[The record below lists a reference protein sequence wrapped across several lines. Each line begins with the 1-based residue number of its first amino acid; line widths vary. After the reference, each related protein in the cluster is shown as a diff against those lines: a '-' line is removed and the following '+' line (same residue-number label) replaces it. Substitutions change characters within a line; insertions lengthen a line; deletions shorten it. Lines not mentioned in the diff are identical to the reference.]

1 MQQTAKCKIRGIR
14 PLLMHCFS
22 NDTLSLERKARTGV
36 AGNDPEEWKKS
47 YTATKDGQL
56 YVDPSYIFGCLRA
69 ASIHTKSG
77 RGSIQ
82 AKFSATLQVL
92 SDKILF
98 NRYIPEENEFLDCS
112 PDDSVYLDVRSVKNP
127 ATKGRNVRYRV
138 AMSAGWETE
147 FEIQWDNT
155 IVSSGQVEQVLLD
168 AGSLVGL
175 ADGRSIGFGRFEV
188 VSFEVLDMKNAKKSS
203 A

>member
-1 MQQTAKCKIRGIR
+1 MQETAKCKIRGIR
-14 PLLMHCFS
+14 PLLINCFS
-22 NDTLSLERKARTGV
+22 NDTISLERKARTGV

-56 YVDPSYIFGCLRA
+56 YVEPSYIFGCLRA
-69 ASIHTKSG
+69 ASFHTKSG

-92 SDKILF
+92 TEKILF
-98 NRYIPEENEFLDCS
+98 NRYIPKLNEFLECS
-112 PDDSVYLDVRSVKNP
+112 QEDPVYLDVRSVKNP
-127 ATKGRNVRYRV
+127 GTKGRNVRYRV
-138 AMSAGWETE
+138 AMSTGWETE

-155 IVSSGQVEQVLLD
+155 IISSGQVEQVLLD
-168 AGSLVGL
+168 AGSLIGL

-188 VSFEVLDMKNAKKSS
+188 VSLEVLETKNAKTAS

>member
-1 MQQTAKCKIRGIR
+1 MQQNAKCKIKGIR
-14 PLLMHCFS
+14 PLLIHCFS

-56 YVDPSYIFGCLRA
+56 YVDSSYIFGCLRA
-69 ASIHTKSG
+69 ASFHTKSG

-92 SDKILF
+92 TDKILF
-98 NRYIPEENEFLDCS
+98 NRYIPEVSEFLECS
-112 PDDSVYLDVRSVKNP
+112 PEDPVYLDVRSVKNP
-127 ATKGRNVRYRV
+127 TTKGRNVRYRV
-138 AMSAGWETE
+138 AMSVGWETE
-147 FEIQWDNT
+147 FELQWDNT
-155 IVSSGQVEQVLLD
+155 IVSSSQVEQVLLD

-175 ADGRSIGFGRFEV
+175 ADGRSIGFGRFEL
-188 VSFEVLDMKNAKKSS
+188 VSFEVLDTKNAKKTS